1 MKPLIRETT
10 AREVALATLI
20 DARTNLVEE
29 KTQEVSPLARALLQF
44 SIDEVGRELARRLA
58 LPRREKGLP

>member
-1 MKPLIRETT
+1 MKPLIREAA

-20 DARTNLVEE
+20 DARTSLVEE
-29 KTQEVSPLARALLQF
+29 KEQEISPLARALLQF

-58 LPRREKGLP
+58 LPRERKLP